1 MVTLPGAM
9 AVITPSGVTE
19 AIAGSDEDQVTVR
32 SMALAGLTV
41 ATG

>member
-9 AVITPSGVTE
+9 AVMVPSGVTV
-19 AIAGSDEDQVTVR
+19 AIAGSEDDQVTVR